1 MAIIN
6 YNIIKDLDLDD
17 RPREKLKKFGPQNLT
32 DKEILAIILK
42 TGTKNLNVLDLS
54 GLILKNI
61 GGISRLNEVTLK
73 ELMSF
78 KGIGEVK
85 AINILASIE
94 FAKRLSKC
102 GIENL
107 VCFNAPDVVAS
118 YLKAKLEY
126 LKQEVFIVL
135 DLNTKGKLIEER
147 EIFKGSLSSSIV
159 HPREVYKYAI
169 KNSAS
174 SIICVHNHP
183 SGDATP
189 SYEDVKTTLDLI
201 ECGSLL
207 GIDLLDHIVIAS
219 QGFCSIRKVI
229 SHLKS
234 EGFLK
239 VNEFSKNNVSYVV
252 NKYRLL
258 EDY

>member
-1 MAIIN
+1 MDIIN

-17 RPREKLKKFGPQNLT
+17 RPREKLKKFGSENLT

-61 GGISRLNEVTLK
+61 GGISRLREVTLK

-78 KGIGEVK
+78 KGVGEVK

-94 FAKRLSKC
+94 FAKRLSNNK
-102 GIENL
+102 IENL

-118 YLKAKLEY
+118 YLKIKVEH

-189 SYEDVKTTLDLI
+189 SYEDIKTTIDLI
-201 ECGSLL
+201 ECGNLL
-207 GIDLLDHIVIAS
+207 GIDLLDHIVIGT

-229 SHLKS
+229 ANLKS
-234 EGFLK
+234 EGCLK
-239 VNEFSKNNVSYVV
+239 GKDFSRKDISYVI
-252 NKYRLL
+252 NKYKLV